1 MKTIYVDILGPRRV
15 TVVDE
20 KHGGFADVLILSTDG
35 AAPSHAL
42 KLIRIREGSGDDLRS
57 EVSRL
62 ARLPPHRNVVEIE
75 ACTPSEMGTGILMPF
90 YPANLRAFMN
100 GQKEMTGVMSKA
112 MQIAEGLRHLH
123 EHGIL
128 HLDLKPE
135 NILLAVDGTAALSD
149 FGLSRVVERPA
160 LKENPSLKI
169 AMPTISGTLLYM
181 APEQLLATVVSVKTD
196 VFAFGVFL
204 YEGVTGHLPFSGETV
219 QEYARGVLF
228 SPARFSMAERLRI
241 PAWLRNL
248 IASTLDKSPDRR
260 PLPSEIISTLHSKKC
275 APSPPIDDEDRIV
288 RNINRAGALSAAGDA
303 KAAMS
308 ILANMIREHPW
319 HLTARINMAEV
330 QFATGN
336 TDAAIE
342 SGQIAYDLLPWCP
355 DQVGSEQ
362 VLCLNLSLYWM
373 TRDPSRSHFITKR
386 ALLRFP
392 SNWEL
397 LHNHAEACRLIA
409 IGSATPQPKFVQEGL
424 ACAEKALA
432 QNPQDESLRITYA
445 GLLRLANDRKRFVP
459 YLNQL
464 MQDVGEHSVAARILF
479 LEAHL
484 DDGNLDFVE
493 KQLEELSQF
502 RSFGALLDGI
512 RKRLREQRQ
521 GARQR

>member
-1 MKTIYVDILGPRRV
+1 MKTIYVDILGPGRV

-35 AAPSHAL
+35 VAPSHAL
-42 KLIRIREGSGDDLRS
+42 KLIRMREGSGDDLRS
-57 EVSRL
+57 EVTRL
-62 ARLPPHRNVVEIE
+62 ARLPPHRNVAEVE
-75 ACTPSEMGTGILMPF
+75 ACTPTEMGTGILMPF
-90 YPANLRAFMN
+90 YPTNLRTFM
-100 GQKEMTGVMSKA
+100 QRRMEMTDMMSKSI
-112 MQIAEGLRHLH
+112 QIAEGLRHLH
-123 EHGIL
+123 EHGML

-135 NILLAVDGTAALSD
+135 NVLLADDGVAALSD
-149 FGLSRVVERPA
+149 FGLSKVVERPA
-160 LKENPSLKI
+160 LRDNPSLKV

-181 APEQLLATVVSVKTD
+181 APEQLLATAVSVKTD
-196 VFAFGVFL
+196 VFAFGVIL

-219 QEYARGVLF
+219 QEYARSVLF
-228 SPARFSMAERLRI
+228 SPAQFSLTERLRI
-241 PAWLRNL
+241 PAWLRTL
-248 IASTLDKSPDRR
+248 ITLALDKSPEIR
-260 PLPSEIISTLHSKKC
+260 PLPSEIINALHSQKC
-275 APSPPIDDEDRIV
+275 VPSPPIEDEDRFV
-288 RNINRAGALSAAGDA
+288 RDINRAGALSAAGDA

-308 ILANMIREHPW
+308 ILADVIRQCPW
-319 HLTARINMAEV
+319 NLSARINMAEV
-330 QFATGN
+330 QFAMGN

-355 DQVGSEQ
+355 DQIGAEQ

-397 LHNHAEACRLIA
+397 LHNHAECCRLIA

-424 ACAEKALA
+424 ACAEQALA
-432 QNPQDESLRITYA
+432 QHPKDESLRITYA

-479 LEAHL
+479 LNALL
-484 DDGNLDFVE
+484 DEGNLDAVE
-493 KQLEELSQF
+493 RQLKELSEIEEF
-502 RSFGALLDGI
+502 TGLLEGI
-512 RKRLREQRQ
+512 KDRLRAQRRA
-521 GARQR
+521 GNK